1 VLKIRL
7 TQAAE
12 QQLED
17 IWFYT
22 LNEWGEVQAVQ
33 YVSMIEQGISQLLD
47 NPYIGKARPEI
58 KKDLRSLQI
67 QKHLVFY
74 RVSTECIDI
83 IGILHSRMD
92 TGKWLDEK

>member
-1 VLKIRL
+1 MLKIRL

-22 LNEWGEVQAVQ
+22 LNEWSEEQADQ
-33 YVSMIEQGISQLLD
+33 YVSMIEQGVMQLLD

-67 QKHLVFY
+67 QN
-74 RVSTECIDI
+74 T
-83 IGILHSRMD
+83 
-92 TGKWLDEK
+92 